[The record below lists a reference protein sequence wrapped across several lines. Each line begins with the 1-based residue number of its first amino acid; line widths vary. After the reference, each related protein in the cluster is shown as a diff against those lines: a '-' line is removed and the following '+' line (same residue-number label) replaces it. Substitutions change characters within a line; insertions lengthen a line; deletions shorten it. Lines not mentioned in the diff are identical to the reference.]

1 MLARDRSLQLQKSLI
16 RGALG
21 ILASW
26 TRDEFPY
33 CLSAKGSGIELGDG
47 QIIDVVYC
55 QLLSV
60 YMT

>member
-16 RGALG
+16 RGT
-21 ILASW
+21 LASW

-33 CLSAKGSGIELGDG
+33 CLSANDSGIELGDG
-47 QIIDVVYC
+47 QRIDVLSC

-60 YMT
+60 YVT